1 MKIMVNGE
9 EHLIQGERTIA
20 DLVEALGFSEK
31 PCAIERNRSVVPR
44 AQHAQTEL
52 AEGDQIEIV
61 TLVGGG

>member
-1 MKIMVNGE
+1 MNIIVNGE
-9 EHLIQGERTIA
+9 EHLIESERTIA
-20 DLVEALGFSEK
+20 DLVQTLGFSEK

-44 AQHAQTEL
+44 AEHAQTLL